1 MAEVCGLGRN
11 VMHYDLQ
18 QDACTG
24 NWWVI
29 KQDAEGF
36 RQIMYT
42 LSHTLSYTEAKEHFE
57 MLVQMEKHNDT

>member
-1 MAEVCGLGRN
+1 
-11 VMHYDLQ
+11 MHYDLQ

-36 RQIMYT
+36 RQVMYT

-57 MLVQMEKHNDT
+57 MLVRMEKHNDT